1 MSSNVDQPAEDR
13 AVRLSLN
20 IAFRLVLA
28 GLLVAWCFVI
38 LRPFLVP
45 VVFATILAVALNGGY
60 QKLVALAGGRRGLA
74 SVMFAILGIALVVGP
89 SYKIGQSLVGST
101 RDLRTA
107 LEAGTLQAPPP
118 PESIQNIP
126 VIGER
131 VYGAWHLAS
140 DDMQQ
145 AVVQFEPQLRA
156 AGRWALSF
164 LAGMGSSVLSTVL
177 ALIIA
182 AFLLMVAE
190 PATRTLRA
198 VSAKFEG
205 NSEEGF
211 VDMAGATI
219 NSVAQGVLG
228 IAIFQAALLGVGLFV
243 AGIPA
248 AGLFTIAVLVLAV
261 VQVPVLLVMIL
272 PMVWAFSNMT
282 MMWAIVFAI
291 FAILGSASDMP
302 LKAIFLGRGLTVPT
316 GIILL
321 GAIGGM
327 VSMGL
332 LGLFIGAIVLGLGYK
347 FFQVWL
353 AGGQVAETAAEADF
367 GA

>member
-1 MSSNVDQPAEDR
+1 MSSDQQAAEDR
-13 AVRLSLN
+13 AVKLSIN
-20 IAFRLVLA
+20 IALRLVLA
-28 GLLVAWCFVI
+28 GLLAAWCFIILGPFVI
-38 LRPFLVP
+38 P
-45 VVFATILAVALNGGY
+45 VVTATILAVAFKGIY
-60 QKLVALAGGRRGLA
+60 DKLVSVVGGRKGLA
-74 SVMFAILGIALVVGP
+74 ATVFALVGIALVVGP
-89 SYKIGQSLVGST
+89 SYKIAESLLGST

-118 PESIQNIP
+118 PESVQNLP

-131 VYGAWHLAS
+131 VYAAWHLAA

-156 AGRWALSF
+156 GGRWVLTF
-164 LAGMGSSVLSTVL
+164 LAGMGGAVLHIVL

-182 AFLLMVAE
+182 AFLLCYAE
-190 PATRTLRA
+190 PATRMLRA
-198 VSAKFEG
+198 VSSRFEG
-205 NSEEGF
+205 DMEEGF
-211 VDMAGATI
+211 VDMAAATI

-228 IAIFQAALLGVGLFV
+228 IAIFQAVLLGVGLFV

-248 AGLFTIAVLVLAV
+248 PGLFTIAVLILAV

-272 PMVWAFSNMT
+272 PIVWAFSNMT
-282 MMWAIVFAI
+282 MMWAIVFAV

-302 LKAIFLGRGLTVPT
+302 LKAVFLGRGVSVPT
-316 GIILL
+316 AVILL

-327 VSMGL
+327 VSMGMM
-332 LGLFIGAIVLGLGYK
+332 GLFIGAIVLGLGYK

-353 AGGQVAETAAEADF
+353 EAGRIPEAPAEAPF
-367 GA
+367 GE